1 MTSREN
7 DFPGT
12 GDDLP
17 DPDVPGSEI
26 EDKNVYNLFIFLIFF
41 PFVMLCSLLSRY
53 ITVFVEL
60 PASVRV
66 HCFFS

>member
-26 EDKNVYNLFIFLIFF
+26 EDKNVYNLFIFLIFS
-41 PFVMLCSLLSRY
+41 PCLLCCIVCY
-53 ITVFVEL
+53 
-60 PASVRV
+60 PAI
-66 HCFFS
+66 

>member
-12 GDDLP
+12 EDDLP
-17 DPDVPGSEI
+17 DPDFPGSEI

-41 PFVMLCSLLSRY
+41 SCLLCCIVCYLG
-53 ITVFVEL
+53 I
-60 PASVRV
+60 
-66 HCFFS
+66 

>member
-17 DPDVPGSEI
+17 DLDFPGSEI
-26 EDKNVYNLFIFLIFF
+26 EDKNVYNLFMFLIFF
-41 PFVMLCSLLSRY
+41 PVCY
-53 ITVFVEL
+53 AV
-60 PASVRV
+60 
-66 HCFFS
+66 

>member
-1 MTSREN
+1 MT
-7 DFPGT
+7 FPGT

-17 DPDVPGSEI
+17 DLDFPGSEV

-41 PFVMLCSLLSRY
+41 LFVMLYSLSSRY
-53 ITVFVEL
+53 IIVFVEL
-60 PASVRV
+60 PASIRV